1 MAFSNCKRT
10 ALKIDVFMS
19 SVHGGDEINAI
30 VLDIGSYFTRIGYAG
45 DDYPKITTPLYY
57 AVGPEPKK
65 GKRVSIFG
73 DAISVP
79 RSNYEVK
86 PIVKDSLIVDWEAA
100 IEQYKYYF
108 EDVLKINYKEQP
120 LLIIEPVWA
129 TMEYRQKLVEEFFA
143 QFDFPALYLAK
154 SPTCISFQQG
164 RANCLVVDVGHDSV
178 SITPVIDGMSLLK
191 NTTKT
196 HYAGAFLDA
205 QIQNLVATK
214 FPEVDICAKYQ
225 VRHRTPQ
232 KYPQTAS
239 YTRRQLPDK
248 ITESFHEY
256 LQLALWHEFKETMLE
271 VPEKKL
277 AGNDEDYHDASHKRS
292 FELPLGQLIEL
303 GIERFELADSLFDPG
318 RYPLGD
324 ESKFPANNGEI
335 SIKTM
340 YDDYRPVKRTKR
352 AESLHSSPP
361 PEEEEA
367 VKIRGLSQLVA
378 HTLTSVDID
387 LRASMAHN
395 IIISGGTSLI
405 TQLTERI
412 QNDLSNTNSGLKVR
426 LHAVGSSAE
435 RSDQSWIGGSVL
447 ASLGTFHQMWVTRE
461 EYQQAGAEKILNQRF
476 R

>member
-1 MAFSNCKRT
+1 
-10 ALKIDVFMS
+10 MS
-19 SVHGGDEINAI
+19 GSAVHGGDEINAI
-30 VLDIGSYFTRIGYAG
+30 VLDPGSYYTRIGYAG
-45 DDYPKITTPLYY
+45 DDFPKITTPSFF
-57 AVGPEPKK
+57 AIGPDPPKK
-65 GKRVSIFG
+65 GKRTRIFG
-73 DAISVP
+73 EAIGVP

-86 PIVKDSLIVDWEAA
+86 PIIKDSLIVDWDAA

-120 LLIIEPVWA
+120 ILIVEPVWA
-129 TMEYRQKLVEEFFA
+129 TTEYRQKVVEEFFA
-143 QFDFPALYLAK
+143 NFDFPALYLAK

-164 RANCLVVDVGHDSV
+164 RANCLVVDIGHDSV
-178 SITPVIDGMSLLK
+178 SITPVIDGMSLLR

-196 HYAGAFLDA
+196 HYAGAFLNA
-205 QIQNLVATK
+205 QIQDMLNKKYPNL
-214 FPEVDICAKYQ
+214 DLCAKYL
-225 VRHRTPQ
+225 VRDRTPT
-232 KYPQTAS
+232 KYPEEAK
-239 YTRRQLPDK
+239 YTQRQLPDN
-248 ITESFHEY
+248 ITDSFYEY
-256 LQLALWHEFKETMLE
+256 QQLALWHEIKETMLE

-277 AGNDEDYHDASHKRS
+277 ASDRETYKDETHKRS

-303 GIERFELADSLFDPG
+303 GIERFELADSLFDPKS
-318 RYPLGD
+318 YPLRD
-324 ESKFPANNGEI
+324 QDKFPPTNGEV

-352 AESLHSSPP
+352 TESSQSSPP

-367 VKIRGLSQLVA
+367 VTIRGLSQLVA

-412 QNDLSNTNSGLKVR
+412 QADLSNTNPGLKVR

-435 RSDQSWIGGSVL
+435 RSSQSWIGGSVL
-447 ASLGTFHQMWVTRE
+447 SSLGTFHQMWVTKE